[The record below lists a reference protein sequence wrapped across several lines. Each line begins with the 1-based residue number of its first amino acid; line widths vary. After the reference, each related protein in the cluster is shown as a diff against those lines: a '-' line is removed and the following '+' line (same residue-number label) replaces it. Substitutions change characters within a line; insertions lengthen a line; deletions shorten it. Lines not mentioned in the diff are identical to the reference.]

1 MNIAIVY
8 SHTSKYAEELA
19 TQMAKAART
28 QAIPFQDL
36 DFHAHVDLLVLGFDC
51 PRFGKPKEVEQFIKG
66 LDRHYVKNIALFS
79 TFMFSS
85 KALDDMSDLCMKQ
98 DLPLMREQYCC
109 KLPMELHC
117 HLSDN
122 AINGGIVYIDDMI
135 NICRDYY

>member
-8 SHTSKYAEELA
+8 SHTSKYAHILA
-19 TQMAKAART
+19 SQMAKTART
-28 QAIPFQDL
+28 QAISFQDF

-51 PRFGKPKEVEQFIKG
+51 PCFGKPKEVEQFIMQ

-109 KLPMELHC
+109 KLPIELHA

-122 AINGGIVYIDDMI
+122 AINGGVIYVDDMI
-135 NICRDYY
+135 NVCRNYY

>member
-28 QAIPFQDL
+28 QAIPFQDF

-51 PRFGKPKEVEQFIKG
+51 PCFGKPKEVEQFIKG

-85 KALDDMSDLCMKQ
+85 KALVDMSVLCMKQ

-109 KLPMELHC
+109 KLPIELNC

>member
-8 SHTSKYAEELA
+8 SHTSKYAEKLA

-28 QAIPFQDL
+28 QAIPFQDF

-51 PRFGKPKEVEQFIKG
+51 PCFGKPKEVEQFIKG

-85 KALDDMSDLCMKQ
+85 KALDEISDLCMKQ

-109 KLPMELHC
+109 KLPIELKC
-117 HLSDN
+117 QLSDN
-122 AINGGIVYIDDMI
+122 AINGGIVYVDDMI

>member
-8 SHTSKYAEELA
+8 SHTSKYAHILA
-19 TQMAKAART
+19 SQMAKTART
-28 QAIPFQDL
+28 QAISFQDF

-51 PRFGKPKEVEQFIKG
+51 PCFGKPKEVEQFIMQ
-66 LDRHYVKNIALFS
+66 LDRRYVKNIALFS

-98 DLPLMREQYCC
+98 DLPLMRE
-109 KLPMELHC
+109 LHA

-122 AINGGIVYIDDMI
+122 AINGGGIYVDDMI
-135 NICRDYY
+135 NICRNYY

>member
-28 QAIPFQDL
+28 QAIPFQDF

-51 PRFGKPKEVEQFIKG
+51 PCFGKPKEVEQFIKG

-109 KLPMELHC
+109 KLPIELHC